1 MSKTPT
7 NIAVIRL
14 SAMGDV
20 AMTVPIIR
28 AFVIQY
34 PTVNVTIVSRPFHK
48 PFFDAIPN
56 CTFFEVDLDNRHKGF
71 IGLIRLFLDLKK
83 LKIDAFLD
91 LHNVLRSKVIRTMCF
106 TIGIKTAFINKAR
119 KEKKQLTR
127 SKNKIF
133 IPLKTVFD
141 QQLEAFLK
149 LGFTI
154 NISNLKFP
162 DKAVLSAKILE
173 ITDQK
178 RNWNWIGIAPFAQY
192 DTKIYPIA
200 KLQVVVDELVRNTN
214 NKLFFFSAPN
224 DEAVVLKLHFENTEN
239 AIIIA
244 RKLSFQEELNL
255 ISNLDVML
263 SMDSGNAHLAAMYG
277 VNTITLWGA
286 THPYAGFAPFGQPK
300 ENNLVSDRI
309 KYPFLPTSVYGK
321 KIVKEYENAMAT
333 IEEKAIV
340 EAINFNLKK

>member
-1 MSKTPT
+1 LQQKPQH
-7 NIAVIRL
+7 IAVIRL

-34 PTVNVTIVSRPFHK
+34 PTVNVTVVSRPFFK

-56 CTFFEVDLDNRHKGF
+56 CTFFEVDLHNRHNGVLG
-71 IGLIRLFLDLKK
+71 IIRLFLDLKK

-91 LHNVLRSKVIRTMCF
+91 LHNVLRSKFIRTLCF
-106 TIGIKTAFINKAR
+106 LSGIKIAFINKGR
-119 KEKKQLTR
+119 QEKQQLTR
-127 SKNKIF
+127 PKNKIF
-133 IPLKTVFD
+133 KPLKSVFD
-141 QQLEAFLK
+141 RQLEAFQK

-154 NISNLKFP
+154 NISNPKFP

-200 KLQVVVDELVRNTN
+200 KLQIVVDELVRNTN

-224 DEAVVLKLHFENTEN
+224 DEAAVLKLHFENTEN

-286 THPYAGFAPFGQPK
+286 THPYAGFAPFGQPQ

-321 KIVKEYENAMAT
+321 KIVKGHENAMAT
-333 IEEKAIV
+333 IEEKAII
-340 EAINFNLKK
+340 EAIYFNLKK